1 MSLRKIK
8 FSKNKFLKE
17 EIIFK
22 DKIGRLRDIKL
33 LKSGKLLLLTDRGG
47 LWMLSKT

>member
-1 MSLRKIK
+1 MSLRKLN
-8 FSKNKFLKE
+8 SQNKFLKE

-33 LKSGKLLLLTDRGG
+33 LKSGKLYY
-47 LWMLSKT
+47 